1 VVTLRAR
8 VTVLTVQFLST
19 LGGMAALVAV
29 TEAGKKWH

>member
-8 VTVLTVQFLST
+8 ATVLAVRFLST
-19 LGGMAALVAV
+19 FGGMAALVAV